1 MRAKLQSNTFST
13 GLAIF
18 SMFFGA
24 GNVVFPLAMGQYAKD
39 QNIFAVLGLLIT
51 AVGVPFLGLM
61 SMTLYD
67 GNYREFFGRI
77 GKIPGF
83 IISLFIIGLIGPF
96 GAMPR
101 VIVLAHSTTSVF
113 IESIPLWLFSALSC
127 VLIFVLTYKRSRILD
142 ILGYIL
148 TPLLLLSL
156 LILII
161 KGIISSPDPVVTD
174 VPYLSTFLF
183 GLKEGYKTMDLMG
196 AFFFSSIVILC
207 LKKELVAE
215 YQRDNKRLMRITLN
229 AGCIGMSLLAL
240 IYIGAS
246 YMASKNSQILA
257 LVPDDE
263 ILATLAMQLL
273 GPYAGIIAI
282 GSVALACLTTAMAL
296 SAAFSEYIHEDIA
309 MYKIS
314 YEMCLAISL
323 VATFMM
329 STLEFDGIMKFLVPI
344 LNLCYPTLIFLCVVN
359 IMYKL
364 YDFKPIKI
372 PVLIVFVT
380 SLLMYWY

>member
-1 MRAKLQSNTFST
+1 
-13 GLAIF
+13 
-18 SMFFGA
+18 MFFGA

-39 QNIFAVLGLLIT
+39 QNMFAVLGLLIT

-101 VIVLAHSTTSVF
+101 VIALAHSTTSVF
-113 IESIPLWLFSALSC
+113 IEAIPLWLFSALSC
-127 VLIFVLTYKRSRILD
+127 VLIFLLTYKRSRILD

-161 KGIISSPDPVVTD
+161 KGIISSPDPIVTD

-207 LKKELVAE
+207 LKKELGTE
-215 YQRDNKRLMRITLN
+215 YQKDNRRLMRMTLN

-240 IYIGAS
+240 IYLGAS

-273 GPYAGIIAI
+273 GPYAGVIAI
-282 GSVALACLTTAMAL
+282 GAVALACLTTAMAL
-296 SAAFSEYIHEDIA
+296 SAAFSEYLHEDIV
-309 MYKIS
+309 MSKIS
-314 YEMCLAISL
+314 YEMCLVISL
-323 VATFMM
+323 IATFLM
-329 STLEFDGIMKFLVPI
+329 STLEFEGIMSFLVPI
-344 LNLCYPTLIFLCVVN
+344 LNLCYPSLIFLCVVN
-359 IMYKL
+359 TMYKL
-364 YDFKPIKI
+364 YDFKPVKI